1 MKRALNKIC
10 YSIESATSF
19 IDFVAFNARKFQ
31 KQTVRHYGK
40 FMGKTLSKHNDQ
52 KRDKNWKTVVINS

>member
-1 MKRALNKIC
+1 MQR
-10 YSIESATSF
+10 ATSF

-52 KRDKNWKTVVINS
+52 KRYKNWKSVLISS